1 MMDPEYNVTDVLTK
15 RGNLDTGMPHEDEG
29 KSGEVAQAKDLQE
42 CLQTPRSWG
51 RV

>member
-1 MMDPEYNVTDVLTK
+1 MVDPYSKMTDVLMK